1 MIDCIQHPEFLGTAL
16 QHCFCTRFGG
26 VSSGVFESLNCG
38 YGSDD
43 DPIMVA
49 ENRRRVA
56 NHFGHPVEKLCT
68 ASQVHGT
75 SVLSVQK
82 VWNWDQAPIADALVT
97 NLKGIILGVL
107 TADCA
112 PVLLADRK
120 NHVVGVVH
128 AGWRGALG
136 GVIASGIEAMLT
148 LGACRSSISAV
159 IGPCIGPDSYEV
171 GDDFPQLFIKDDNEF
186 ITKEVKIE
194 ELTSS
199 NELRKEG
206 RQMNHCVAS
215 YARSCKNGVCSIFS
229 LKVKEFNASNLKSK
243 ATIEVRN
250 KQTVQIRA
258 KHNLKVSDGDMNYIN
273 IWKKENGIR

>member
-1 MIDCIQHPEFLGTAL
+1 VIDCIQHPEFLGTAL

-136 GVIASGIEAMLT
+136 GVIAS
-148 LGACRSSISAV
+148 
-159 IGPCIGPDSYEV
+159 
-171 GDDFPQLFIKDDNEF
+171 
-186 ITKEVKIE
+186 
-194 ELTSS
+194 
-199 NELRKEG
+199 
-206 RQMNHCVAS
+206 
-215 YARSCKNGVCSIFS
+215 
-229 LKVKEFNASNLKSK
+229 
-243 ATIEVRN
+243 
-250 KQTVQIRA
+250 
-258 KHNLKVSDGDMNYIN
+258 
-273 IWKKENGIR
+273 